1 MADSGLPANA
11 QEQHYGRIVDRTAYG
26 GGMTGRTGLYTVVDE
41 RDEHRYV
48 FDYSDI
54 VTEGFRTV
62 VVGERARFLIDP
74 GDRTRA
80 RFVVRLDSPDPEQFY
95 ETRDRQRFHQ

>member
-1 MADSGLPANA
+1 MTEADVPANS

-26 GGMTGRTGLYTVVDE
+26 GGMTGRTGLYTVADE
-41 RDEHRYV
+41 RDQRQYV

-62 VVGERARFLIDP
+62 VVGERTRFLVDP
-74 GDRTRA
+74 HDPTRA
-80 RFVVRLDSPDPEQFY
+80 RFVVRLDSPDPERFY
-95 ETRDRQRFHQ
+95 DQPLS